1 MRAYNMV
8 NTAGCYAI
16 NTGGQVKAF
25 SDKGTTQE
33 VVWKEQPEKAWQ
45 RKEREMAERAR
56 TYYPSPRESAL
67 ERELWNQMTG
77 HNRTAVNV
85 SPKLAAEYAAH
96 QAQMSKVIT
105 LEKQLMNQLI
115 DAETIERQRMIA
127 EAEKIKN
134 AS

>member
-1 MRAYNMV
+1 MV

-45 RKEREMAERAR
+45 RKEREMTERAR
-56 TYYPSPRESAL
+56 TYYPSPREAAL

>member
-33 VVWKEQPEKAWQ
+33 VVWKPQPEKAWQ
-45 RKEREMAERAR
+45 RKEREMTERAR
-56 TYYPSPRESAL
+56 TYYPSPREAAL

-77 HNRTAVNV
+77 HNRTASKV
-85 SPKLAAEYAAH
+85 SPRLAADYAAY
-96 QAQMSKVIT
+96 QAILKREDLIS
-105 LEKQLMNQLI
+105 KQLFDQI
-115 DAETIERQRMIA
+115 
-127 EAEKIKN
+127 N
-134 AS
+134 AH

>member
-85 SPKLAAEYAAH
+85 SPKLAAEYAAF
-96 QAQMSKVIT
+96 QARISRENELAYKLFEQI
-105 LEKQLMNQLI
+105 
-115 DAETIERQRMIA
+115 
-127 EAEKIKN
+127 N
-134 AS
+134 AR

>member
-1 MRAYNMV
+1 MGGYI
-8 NTAGCYAI
+8 I

-33 VVWKEQPEKAWQ
+33 VVWKPQPEKAWQ

-56 TYYPSPRESAL
+56 TYYPSPREAAL

-85 SPKLAAEYAAH
+85 SPKLAADYAAF
-96 QAQMSKVIT
+96 QARISRENELAYKLFEQI
-105 LEKQLMNQLI
+105 
-115 DAETIERQRMIA
+115 
-127 EAEKIKN
+127 N
-134 AS
+134 AH